1 MWTLPGPLGEG
12 QRDCALPSHAE
23 EGYPL
28 GGGFREPS
36 SGFEVKRVQTGILVM
51 KFRAISGLEP
61 PGHHLGT
68 MGRPGAH
75 RPGLLQIRTCNLSFA
90 WCTPHRLRL
99 GVRKQGARVVIRVVL
114 TTQIEARACQAEQV
128 ANSSVWCT
136 PRKWL
141 FSRSNQTTRASI
153 CAACATHPAQRRTI
167 MCGVSHPMIRSTQLI
182 RSPLCV
188 VCAAHLAHPPPEQL
202 LPGHTSMSGAA
213 LPVAL
218 SSPPP
223 PHPLLLPGTQQLLLI
238 AAAVSAAPLSASL
251 GPS

>member
-141 FSRSNQTTRASI
+141 FSRSNETTRATI
-153 CAACATHPAQRRTI
+153 CAVCATQMAPQQGKAGSAKARLH
-167 MCGVSHPMIRSTQLI
+167 GVHHID
-182 RSPLCV
+182 C
-188 VCAAHLAHPPPEQL
+188 
-202 LPGHTSMSGAA
+202 
-213 LPVAL
+213 
-218 SSPPP
+218 
-223 PHPLLLPGTQQLLLI
+223 
-238 AAAVSAAPLSASL
+238 VSACQCRALELSFAWCSPRRWSFEPA
-251 GPS
+251 GPHRLAAIKLSFAWCTPHRSHFGLVA